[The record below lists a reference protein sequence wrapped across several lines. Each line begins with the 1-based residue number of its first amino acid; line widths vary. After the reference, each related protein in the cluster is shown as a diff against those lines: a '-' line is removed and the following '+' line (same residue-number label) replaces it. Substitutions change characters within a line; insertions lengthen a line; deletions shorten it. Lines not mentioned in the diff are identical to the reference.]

1 MSVDV
6 AVLIAAT
13 ALGVLAVYIAITPPA
28 PNRVRHSV
36 HVRPAPAIGGAVAGV
51 IVLATSG
58 WLLPSIVVG
67 GGVWWLSARACAP
80 APTGSAATTEAL
92 ASWVE
97 NLRDVLLAG
106 EQPIGAI
113 AATVPTAAPEIRPA
127 VRRLSTGLG
136 HRSTETAMRT
146 FADDID
152 DPLGDL
158 IAAGLAIAIE
168 RGGRTTAVL
177 SAVAEQA
184 RSQADRHR
192 LIEAERAP
200 VRREVTLLTLMMG
213 GLIVGLLVFGR
224 AEYLAPYDEP
234 AGQVF
239 VAIVLVIY
247 GALLVRVQRLAR
259 YPRPGRFLARAGS
272 VGATTDAGAAR

>member
-6 AVLIAAT
+6 ALLIAST
-13 ALGVLAVYIAITPPA
+13 GLGVVAAYLIITPPTARTNVRA
-28 PNRVRHSV
+28 PRI
-36 HVRPAPAIGGAVAGV
+36 RPLPALSGTLAGTV
-51 IVLATSG
+51 VLAASG
-58 WLLPSIVVG
+58 WALPSVVG
-67 GGVWWLSARACAP
+67 AGGVWWLSAQ
-80 APTGSAATTEAL
+80 ATTPAAGSTVAITDAL

-113 AATVPTAAPEIRPA
+113 AATVTTAAPEIRPA
-127 VRRLSTGLG
+127 VRRLSAGLG
-136 HRSTETAMRT
+136 HRRTDTVMRS
-146 FADDID
+146 FADEVD

-158 IAAGLAIAIE
+158 IAAGLAISIE
-168 RGGRTTAVL
+168 RGGRTTAGL
-177 SAVAEQA
+177 TAVAEQA
-184 RSQADRHR
+184 RSEADRRR
-192 LIEAERAP
+192 LIEAERSP
-200 VRREVTLLTLMMG
+200 VRREVGLLTLMMSA
-213 GLIVGLLVFGR
+213 LIVGLLVFGR

-239 VAIVLVIY
+239 VSIVLVIY

-272 VGATTDAGAAR
+272 VGASSEVGAR